1 MASVPPDPPAVW
13 CAERQDPALCGVL
26 FCAGF
31 SGEFVAGHLLV
42 EGKDY
47 TFEADG
53 RAPALT
59 ATGLERM
66 LEAHAA
72 GRDVAIEID
81 QIVVFRLPAWW
92 G

>member
-1 MASVPPDPPAVW
+1 MSIT
-13 CAERQDPALCGVL
+13 
-26 FCAGF
+26 FT
-31 SGEFVAGHLLV
+31 LV

-59 ATGLERM
+59 ATGFERM

-81 QIVVFRLPAWW
+81 QIVVFRLQHGGVDRPSQRL
-92 G
+92 GQVCNFEVPDS